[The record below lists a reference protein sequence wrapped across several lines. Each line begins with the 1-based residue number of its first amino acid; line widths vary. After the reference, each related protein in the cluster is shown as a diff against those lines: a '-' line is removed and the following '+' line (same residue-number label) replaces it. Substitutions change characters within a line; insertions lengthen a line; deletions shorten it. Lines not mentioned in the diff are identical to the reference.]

1 MISHSF
7 PSYNEKVIYKAYE
20 ALKNG
25 NFSKR
30 VISDEAEK
38 VLAQFTNARF
48 SKLMASGFTAL
59 QSALIGIGVQQGEY
73 VTIPNVT
80 CPSIYHA
87 IKSIGAVPHVIDV
100 GREQPIMSTDSI
112 KEQGASEY
120 IIVPNMFGIK
130 ASIDKV
136 CFPNTKFIVDNAQC
150 FSNQQNSWS
159 DISVYSFSPTKL
171 MTVGYAGAIITDS
184 ELYKNRIACFLDSEH
199 SIYDN
204 CSNDLTLPFRIHAD
218 ISDFQ
223 AAMLIEQIKR
233 FDQIIEFREKI
244 FSVYDTIIG
253 KKRLFPE
260 IPFRYQIILDEPEA
274 EKIAKLLQEEGIS
287 AVPLSSH
294 LLSDTFGIEGQFENS
309 KWWKNH
315 VISIPVHE
323 SISLDQSE
331 WIAKKVREFI

>member
-7 PSYNEKVIYKAYE
+7 PSYDKKVINKAYE

-25 NFSKR
+25 EFSKR
-30 VISDEAEK
+30 EISDKAEK
-38 VLAQFTNARF
+38 VLAHFTNAKF
-48 SKLMASGFTAL
+48 SQVMSSGFSAV
-59 QSALIGIGVQQGEY
+59 QSALIGVGVQHEDH
-73 VTIPNVT
+73 VTIPNIT
-80 CPSIYHA
+80 CPSVYHA

-112 KEQGASEY
+112 KEQRTSEY

-130 ASIDKV
+130 APIDKA
-136 CFPNTKFIVDNAQC
+136 CFPHIKFIEDNAQC
-150 FSNQQNSWS
+150 FSNQRNDWS

-171 MTVGYAGAIITDS
+171 MTIGYAGAIVTDS

-199 SIYDN
+199 CIYDN
-204 CSNDLTLPFRIHAD
+204 GSFDITLPFRVHAD

-233 FDQIIEFREKI
+233 YDQIIEYRKKI
-244 FSVYDTIIG
+244 FSVYDSIIE

-260 IPFRYQIILDEPEA
+260 IPFRYQIILEEPKA
-274 EKIAKLLQEEGIS
+274 DKIAKLLQGEGIS

-294 LLSDTFGIEGQFENS
+294 LLSDTFRIEGQFENS

-331 WIAKKVREFI
+331 WIAKKVRKFI